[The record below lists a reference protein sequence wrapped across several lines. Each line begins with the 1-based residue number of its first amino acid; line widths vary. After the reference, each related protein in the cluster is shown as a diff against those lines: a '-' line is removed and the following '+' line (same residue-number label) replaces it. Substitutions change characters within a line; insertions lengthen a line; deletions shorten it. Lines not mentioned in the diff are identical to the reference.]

1 MSNPTVQTSE
11 LARKKGVTLY
21 KRDDRGGRLSPT
33 DPGWKARDYYFRFQ
47 YQGQIFIRCLQTN
60 DAEKA
65 QKYARAKMAEIK
77 NAIVKGEYDRL
88 AGTSL
93 RAPAASK
100 VSELIKHYTEA
111 PGDASETTRI
121 QNAHA
126 LRQLLRT
133 TKGAEADVDSLPVTE
148 INAALAHAWF
158 TAAGLKVKAAPDQAT
173 QNSLKKSANSRFV
186 QASSLF
192 TPRARASYQ
201 TKGLDQACFSE
212 FTSAGQLQRFTR
224 LAKDHY
230 NPPAD
235 AIIQTTLADWL
246 AIEDRN
252 LFLAIGHELA
262 FGLRKGE
269 LAQATWR
276 WWSTREGYPVLDG
289 AADVKSGS
297 AYVQVRALDPWF
309 NQMRARIEAKGWRGQ
324 LDDFI
329 ITGTETNRS
338 DDIFRAVSEWIR
350 NHKWETMKTNHALR
364 AYAGSQVAMRYG
376 IYEAQCWLRHSTVKV
391 TEQHYTHFIKRF
403 RPSDLSTLPARWAQ
417 APNQAPE
424 LRIVEAT

>member
-1 MSNPTVQTSE
+1 MNNPVQTSE
-11 LARKKGVTLY
+11 PIPRKRGVKLY
-21 KRDDRGGRLSPT
+21 KRAT
-33 DPGWKARDYYFRFQ
+33 DGSVLAPDTEGWKTRDYYFRFQ
-47 YQGQIFIRCLQTN
+47 YHGQVFVRCLETN

-65 QKYARAKMAEIK
+65 QKYARAKMTEIK
-77 NAIVKGEYDRL
+77 TALVKGEYDRL

-93 RAPAASK
+93 RAPAAGK

-133 TKGAEADVDSLPVTE
+133 VKGAEADVESLPVTE

-158 TAAGLKVKAAPDQAT
+158 TAAGQKVKTAPDQAT

-201 TKGLDQACFSE
+201 AKGLDQACFGE
-212 FTSAGQLQRFTR
+212 FTNAGQLQRFTR

-235 AIIQTTLADWL
+235 AIIQATLADWL

-269 LAQATWR
+269 LAQAKWS
-276 WWSTREGYPVLDG
+276 WWTTREGYPVLDG

-309 NQMRARIEAKGWRGQ
+309 NQMRARVEAKGWRGEP
-324 LDDFI
+324 DDFI

-403 RPSDLSTLPARWAQ
+403 RPSDPSTLPARWAQ

-424 LRIVEAT
+424 LRIVPAQ